1 MIIGLDL
8 AAAAGVDKAC
18 PILMLVVILIMM
30 IMIMEFLM
38 ILRGPKE
45 YVYGKFWVNWSDQT
59 IKKLYVRVRWVGGM
73 VVVLGEYNKSLSDS
87 IRIG

>member
-1 MIIGLDL
+1 MIIGLNL
-8 AAAAGVDKAC
+8 SAAAGVDKAC
-18 PILMLVVILIMM
+18 PIWMLVVILIMM

-45 YVYGKFWVNWSDQT
+45 YVYGKFWVNWSDRT
-59 IKKLYVRVRWVGGM
+59 IKKLDVRSRWVGGM
-73 VVVLGEYNKSLSDS
+73 GVVLGEYKESLSDS

>member
-8 AAAAGVDKAC
+8 SAAAGVDKAC
-18 PILMLVVILIMM
+18 PIWMLVVILIMM

-45 YVYGKFWVNWSDQT
+45 YVYGKFWVNWSD
-59 IKKLYVRVRWVGGM
+59 
-73 VVVLGEYNKSLSDS
+73 
-87 IRIG
+87 

>member
-18 PILMLVVILIMM
+18 PIWMLVVILIMM

-45 YVYGKFWVNWSDQT
+45 YVYGKFWENWSDRT

-87 IRIG
+87 IWIG